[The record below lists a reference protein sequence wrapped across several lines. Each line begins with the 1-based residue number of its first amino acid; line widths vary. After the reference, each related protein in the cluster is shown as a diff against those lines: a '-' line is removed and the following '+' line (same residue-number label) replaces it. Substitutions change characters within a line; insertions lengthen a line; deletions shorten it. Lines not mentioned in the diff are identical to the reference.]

1 LCKFIKEFNM
11 LKTMTGLLS
20 ALPALA
26 HEGHG
31 LKDPHSH
38 ITDLVGLCIALVVIA
53 VFYWAGRK

>member
-1 LCKFIKEFNM
+1 M
-11 LKTMTGLLS
+11 LKTMTGLFL

-38 ITDLVGLCIALVVIA
+38 NTDLVGLCIALVVIA
-53 VFYWAGRK
+53 AFYWAGRK